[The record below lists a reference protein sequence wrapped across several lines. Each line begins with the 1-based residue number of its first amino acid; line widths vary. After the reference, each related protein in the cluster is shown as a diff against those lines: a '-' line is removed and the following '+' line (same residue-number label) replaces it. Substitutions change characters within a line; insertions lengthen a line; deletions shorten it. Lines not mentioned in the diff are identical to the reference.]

1 MEQKRSTGRLRELY
15 FSRNTSNC
23 CFLPGKNCIWHAKQ
37 TFSRLLVCGAPSGN
51 RGKEQLE
58 NRTTRTA
65 ALDAHLAAM
74 VLHDFLN
81 HRKAQSDAFFLSI
94 TDKRLK
100 ETFANG
106 LWDAGAVVLH
116 TNLVCR
122 LLLEKKKV
130 RMTSLSTNRCAASSS
145 ARPTRPPATSTSTSA
160 QRPISPPKR
169 SIR

>member
-37 TFSRLLVCGAPSGN
+37 TFSRLLVCGAASGN

-65 ALDAHLAAM
+65 VLDAHLAAM
-74 VLHDFLN
+74 VLHDLLN
-81 HRKAQSDAFFLSI
+81 DRKAQSDAFFLSI

-100 ETFANG
+100 ETLANG
-106 LWDAGAVVLH
+106 LGDAGAVVLH
-116 TNLVCR
+116 TNLD
-122 LLLEKKKV
+122 
-130 RMTSLSTNRCAASSS
+130 AAFCSS
-145 ARPTRPPATSTSTSA
+145 AAHFDSA
-160 QRPISPPKR
+160 RIPRNSFACIEQQIQHHPL
-169 SIR
+169 